1 MSWLHTLHEMLE
13 GAALPALFFVGVMTL
28 LAFYAGR
35 SMKIFRL
42 PSIIGFM
49 LIGVILGPSL
59 FGVLY
64 EQLQSDLSFITE
76 IALGF
81 VALSI
86 GLELNLASLKRLG
99 WGMILIIFAES
110 FLAFAAVS
118 AGIYLLTRDLPLSLI
133 FGAVAPASAPAGTVA
148 VIQEYRARGNLTKA
162 LYAVVGFDDGL
173 GIIIFGFA
181 AAIAR
186 SILLQDSGGAQQ
198 SAWLV
203 LAAPLKEVGLSV
215 LLGGAAAFFYG
226 LLVRRLEQPRD
237 IFVLTFAV
245 ALITIGLSA
254 FLHMSLILTNMILGL
269 VVVNTRPRG
278 LVEKIRRELTEVMP
292 LLFILFFVLAGAN
305 LHIALLPS
313 LGLVGLIYIVSRAA
327 GLMGGAWIGS
337 VLGRAEAKIRK
348 YLGLGILSQAGVA
361 IGLSLI
367 VKQEFTPLGAWGA
380 SIGTTVITAIT
391 ATSIVFEI
399 VGPILTKVGLQK
411 AGEIPE
417 KADARMPKPPKG

>member
-1 MSWLHTLHEMLE
+1 MSWLHTIHETLE
-13 GAALPALFFVGVMTL
+13 GASLPTLLVVGVMTL

-35 SMKIFRL
+35 SMKIVRL

-64 EQLQSDLSFITE
+64 EKLQVDLSFITE

-148 VIQEYRARGNLTKA
+148 VIQEYRAQGNLTKA

-203 LAAPLKEVGLSV
+203 LATPLKEVGLSV
-215 LLGGAAAFFYG
+215 LLGGAAALFYG

-245 ALITIGLSA
+245 ALITIGLSS

-278 LVEKIRRELTEVMP
+278 LVEKIRGELTEIMP
-292 LLFILFFVLAGAN
+292 LLFILFFVLAGAS

-337 VLGRAEAKIRK
+337 VLGRAEANIRK

-380 SIGTTVITAIT
+380 SIGTAVITTVT

-399 VGPILTKVGLQK
+399 VGPILTKIGLQK
-411 AGEIPE
+411 AGEIPD
-417 KADARMPKPPKG
+417 KADT

>member
-1 MSWLHTLHEMLE
+1 MSWLHTIHETLE
-13 GAALPALFFVGVMTL
+13 GAAVPTLLFVGVMTL

-110 FLAFAAVS
+110 LLAFAAVS

-173 GIIIFGFA
+173 GIIIFGFT

-198 SAWLV
+198 SAWLI

-215 LLGGAAAFFYG
+215 LLGGAAALFYG

-269 VVVNTRPRG
+269 LVVNTRPRV
-278 LVEKIRRELTEVMP
+278 LVEKIRRELTEIMP
-292 LLFILFFVLAGAN
+292 LLFILFFVLAGAS

-337 VLGRAEAKIRK
+337 VLGRAEANIRK

-380 SIGTTVITAIT
+380 SIGTAVITTVT

-399 VGPILTKVGLQK
+399 VGPILTKIGLQK
-411 AGEIPE
+411 AGEIPD
-417 KADARMPKPPKG
+417 KADT

>member
-1 MSWLHTLHEMLE
+1 MSWLHTIHETLE
-13 GAALPALFFVGVMTL
+13 GAAVPALLFVGVMTL

-64 EQLQSDLSFITE
+64 EKLQFDLSFITE

-118 AGIYLLTRDLPLSLI
+118 AGVYLLTRDLPLSLI

-186 SILLQDSGGAQQ
+186 SILLQDAGGAQQ
-198 SAWLV
+198 STWLV

-215 LLGGAAAFFYG
+215 LLGGAAALFYG

-237 IFVLTFAV
+237 IFILTFAV
-245 ALITIGLSA
+245 ALVTIGISS

-278 LVEKIRRELTEVMP
+278 LVEKIRRELTEIMP

-305 LHIALLPS
+305 LHVALLPS
-313 LGLVGLIYIVSRAA
+313 LGLVGLVYVASRAA

-337 VLGRAEAKIRK
+337 VLGRAEANIRK

-361 IGLSLI
+361 IGLSLV

-380 SIGTTVITAIT
+380 SIGTTVITTIT
-391 ATSIVFEI
+391 ATSIIFEI
-399 VGPILTKVGLQK
+399 VGPILTKIGLQK
-411 AGEIPE
+411 AGEIPD
-417 KADARMPKPPKG
+417 KADT